1 MQGGAEKKLMKGSP
15 EKWPPGVGELVKD
28 ALRAMRRGEL
38 TLSMLGAWLNARKL
52 ESAVSKLMKDT
63 ASGVTSLI
71 STDAA
76 KDGGKDGHALGDGE
90 ELPAA
95 S

>member
-1 MQGGAEKKLMKGSP
+1 MKDSP

-63 ASGVTSLI
+63 ASGVTSGVTSLTDAVGL
-71 STDAA
+71 TDAA